1 MKRYLTY
8 KEKNLACLFAILAL
22 GLLLLAAGCGAVD
35 SEDGAAGNGGA
46 SNTQS
51 NGTAASNGNAG
62 AGHSSAST
70 SPGEAVKLTVSA
82 AASLTEALGKI
93 EEQFEISHPNIEIQ
107 YNFGASGA
115 LQKQIEQGAPAD
127 LFFSAS
133 DKNMSALI
141 KQGLVKPE
149 QNDQLLA
156 NTLVLAAPKESSQTP
171 ESLDALKESSF
182 GRIAI
187 GIPESVPAGQYA
199 RQALEAS
206 GLWDTLISKLV
217 QAKDVKSVLQMIE
230 TGNAD
235 AGFVYKTDVL
245 GSDKAKILLD
255 VDPAAYS
262 PIVYPA
268 GVLSSTDHPEE
279 AAAFWDYL
287 RSDKAIAVF
296 TEYGFTAAP

>member
-1 MKRYLTY
+1 MKRYPTY
-8 KEKNLACLFAILAL
+8 KEKNLAYLFAILAL
-22 GLLLLAAGCGAVD
+22 GLLLLAAGCGAVN
-35 SEDGAAGNGGA
+35 SETEANDNGGA

-51 NGTAASNGNAG
+51 NGTATSNENAG
-62 AGHSSAST
+62 AGAPSAS
-70 SPGEAVKLTVSA
+70 SPPGEAVKLTVSA

-149 QNDQLLA
+149 QNDQLLI
-156 NTLVLAAPKESSQTP
+156 NTLVLAAPKESTQAPKT
-171 ESLDALKESSF
+171 LDALKESNFS
-182 GRIAI
+182 RIAI

-206 GLWDTLISKLV
+206 GLWDTLSSKLV